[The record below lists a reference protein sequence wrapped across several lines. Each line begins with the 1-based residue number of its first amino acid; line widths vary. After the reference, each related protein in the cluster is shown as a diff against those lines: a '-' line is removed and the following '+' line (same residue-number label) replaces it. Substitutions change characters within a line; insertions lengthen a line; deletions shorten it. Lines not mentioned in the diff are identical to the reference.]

1 MNIFKKIITIIL
13 CGGGEGG
20 GQDNRVKIL
29 WVVFKPGY
37 KGKLLCF
44 CFYSFIDKS
53 SKDIIDVSISE
64 LKQI

>member
-1 MNIFKKIITIIL
+1 MDGR
-13 CGGGEGG
+13 GGGGRITEL
-20 GQDNRVKIL
+20 KFYE
-29 WVVFKPGY
+29 FKPGY

-44 CFYSFIDKS
+44 CFYSFVDKS